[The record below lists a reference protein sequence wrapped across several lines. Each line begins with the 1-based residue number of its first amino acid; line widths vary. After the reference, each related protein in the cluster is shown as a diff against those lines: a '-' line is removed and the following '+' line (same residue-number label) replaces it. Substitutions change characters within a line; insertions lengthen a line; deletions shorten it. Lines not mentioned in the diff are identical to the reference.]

1 MKEVN
6 STLNQKRFQLDTEKN
21 NSILVEEINHSELEN
36 IWKKLNNLNQIF

>member
-1 MKEVN
+1 MKNLN
-6 STLNQKRFQLDTEKN
+6 STLDHKRFQLDTEKN